1 MAASMIVDCVLYN
14 GEAECLEIRLNELG
28 GVVDKFIA
36 MEAPQ
41 TFTGRYKDPDTETE
55 SKRVV
60 EWGGRY
66 VYVVDRIYKETDF
79 EDAWQRE
86 TFRRNN
92 LLFALS
98 AEKCAH
104 DDIILIGDVDEI
116 PSAAAVLA
124 AAEQARTGVQVA
136 FDQTLCT
143 YYVNNQCVNMRWR
156 GTQAV
161 RYDYLKSVTPQGVRD
176 YRNGTPYYVEAGGW
190 HFSSLV
196 LDDPVG
202 RMTAKIQAFSH
213 QEVNRPDVLD
223 PENIRRRVAL
233 GQDIQGRTDVR
244 FKVERNAILPRYV
257 VENKDRLK
265 TLFYPGSA

>member
-1 MAASMIVDCVLYN
+1 MIVDCILYS
-14 GEAECLEIRLNELG
+14 GEAECFEVRWHELR
-28 GVVDKFIA
+28 GVVDRFA
-36 MEAPQ
+36 VVEAGE
-41 TFTGRYKDPDTETE
+41 TFTGQPKAFTFPIEQYAIYYHRDKTPYETLDP
-55 SKRVV
+55 
-60 EWGGRY
+60 
-66 VYVVDRIYKETDF
+66 
-79 EDAWQRE
+79 WQRE
-86 TFRRNN
+86 AHQRNQ
-92 LLFALS
+92 LLHPLYGC
-98 AEKCAH
+98 KP

-176 YRNGTPYYVEAGGW
+176 YRNGTPYFVENGGW

-244 FKVERNAILPRYV
+244 FKVERNAVLPRYV
-257 VENKDRLK
+257 VENKERLAS
-265 TLFYPGSA
+265 LFYPGSV

>member
-1 MAASMIVDCVLYN
+1 MIVDCVLYN
-14 GEAECLEIRLNELG
+14 GEAECFEIRLNELG
-28 GVVDKFIA
+28 GVVDRHVVV
-36 MEAPQ
+36 EGSH
-41 TFTGRYKDPDTETE
+41 TFTGHNKQMVYSHDSTAWVELGRRILYMGYPLLASTFDPWQQEAAT
-55 SKRVV
+55 RNF
-60 EWGGRY
+60 
-66 VYVVDRIYKETDF
+66 IL
-79 EDAWQRE
+79 DA
-86 TFRRNN
+86 
-92 LLFALS
+92 LDVLKPA
-98 AEKCAH
+98 A

-124 AAEQARTGVQVA
+124 AVEQARTGVQVA

-176 YRNGTPYYVEAGGW
+176 YRNGTPYFVENGGW

-233 GQDIQGRTDVR
+233 GQDIQGRTDLR
-244 FKVERNAILPRYV
+244 FKVERDAVLPRYV
-257 VENKDRLK
+257 VENKERLAS
-265 TLFYPGSA
+265 LFYPGSA

>member
-1 MAASMIVDCVLYN
+1 VIVDCVLYN
-14 GEAECLEIRLNELG
+14 GETECFDIRYNELLD
-28 GVVDKFIA
+28 VVDRFVVV
-36 MEAPQ
+36 EANE
-41 TFTGRYKDPDTETE
+41 TFTGQPKDFTFPAWDYVTRYRKNAFRVETP
-55 SKRVV
+55 
-60 EWGGRY
+60 
-66 VYVVDRIYKETDF
+66 
-79 EDAWQRE
+79 DAWERERRQRD
-86 TFRRNN
+86 FM
-92 LLFALS
+92 LQAIQDC
-98 AEKCAH
+98 KP

-116 PSAAAVLA
+116 PTANAVLA

-176 YRNGTPYYVEAGGW
+176 YRNGTPYFVENGGW

-244 FKVERNAILPRYV
+244 FKVEPNAVLPRYV
-257 VENKDRLK
+257 VENKERLAS
-265 TLFYPGSA
+265 LYYPGSV